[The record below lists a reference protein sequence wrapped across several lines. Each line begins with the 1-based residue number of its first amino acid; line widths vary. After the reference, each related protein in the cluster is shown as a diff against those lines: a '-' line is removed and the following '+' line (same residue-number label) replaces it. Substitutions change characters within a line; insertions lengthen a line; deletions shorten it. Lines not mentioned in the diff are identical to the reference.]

1 MTDPYTIAHSDYRFD
16 LPADFN
22 FGFDVIDARAKETPG
37 RIAYIAVDRTG
48 EDIRPVTYADLAG
61 ASNRFANVLHSLDA
75 AKGDFALVIMERIP
89 AWFETLIGCM
99 KVGVVAMPGTTLL
112 TAKDIRYRI
121 NKTRAR
127 FVVVS
132 SGHADK
138 VEEIRADCPSLEHLI
153 IVTNARN
160 GWIHYESACVSQPAE
175 IAPHQLEPTQADEM
189 MLAYFTSG
197 TTADPKLVPR
207 DHSYAK
213 AHEITGR
220 FWLDLNDNDVH
231 WTLSDTG
238 WAKAAWGMLFGP
250 WMGGAAI
257 VLYDGD
263 IHFDA
268 VCHLKLIAKL
278 RVSTFCAPPTVYR
291 LFTQHDL
298 TTYDLSSIRHSV
310 SAGEPLNPEVIRV
323 WKETTGTVVH
333 DGYGQTET
341 VNVVANFPFMPVRPG
356 SMGKAA
362 PGFTV
367 SIVNDDGL
375 PLSNNDIGHIA
386 IKVTEPHPPGLFHG
400 YYNGPNDLDRSS
412 FRHGWYY
419 TGDTAYCDND
429 GYIWFVGRSDDIISS
444 ASYRISPFEVESALQ
459 AHEAVAESAVIGK
472 PDSLRGEIV
481 TAYVVLATGF
491 SASESLV
498 STLQDYVKS
507 QTAPYK
513 YPREI
518 EFRKSLPKTISGKI
532 RRVDLRAEAIAAATN
547 HRC

>member
-1 MTDPYTIAHSDYRFD
+1 MA
-16 LPADFN
+16 
-22 FGFDVIDARAKETPG
+22 
-37 RIAYIAVDRTG
+37 
-48 EDIRPVTYADLAG
+48 
-61 ASNRFANVLHSLDA
+61 
-75 AKGDFALVIMERIP
+75 
-89 AWFETLIGCM
+89 
-99 KVGVVAMPGTTLL
+99 
-112 TAKDIRYRI
+112 
-121 NKTRAR
+121 
-127 FVVVS
+127 
-132 SGHADK
+132 
-138 VEEIRADCPSLEHLI
+138 
-153 IVTNARN
+153 
-160 GWIHYESACVSQPAE
+160 
-175 IAPHQLEPTQADEM
+175 
-189 MLAYFTSG
+189 
-197 TTADPKLVPR
+197 
-207 DHSYAK
+207 
-213 AHEITGR
+213 
-220 FWLDLNDNDVH
+220 
-231 WTLSDTG
+231 
-238 WAKAAWGMLFGP
+238 
-250 WMGGAAI
+250 GAAI

-263 IHFDA
+263 IRFDA

-367 SIVNDDGL
+367 SIVNDEGL

-518 EFRKSLPKTISGKI
+518 EFRESLPKTISGKI

>member
-121 NKTRAR
+121 NKARAR

-132 SGHADK
+132 SDHADK

-175 IAPHQLEPTQADEM
+175 IAPHQLQPTQADEM

-207 DHSYAK
+207 NHSYAK

-250 WMGGAAI
+250 WMAGAAI

-263 IHFDA
+263 IRFDA

-341 VNVVANFPFMPVRPG
+341 VNVVANVPFMPVRPG

-367 SIVNDDGL
+367 SIVNDEGL

-518 EFRKSLPKTISGKI
+518 EFRESLPKTISGKI

>member
-1 MTDPYTIAHSDYRFD
+1 MTDPYTIAHSNYRFD

-22 FGFDVIDARAKETPG
+22 FGFHVIDARAKETPG

-121 NKTRAR
+121 NKARAR

-132 SGHADK
+132 SDHADK

-160 GWIHYESACVSQPAE
+160 GWIHYESACASQPAE
-175 IAPHQLEPTQADEM
+175 IAPHRLEPTQADEM

-207 DHSYAK
+207 NHSYAK

-250 WMGGAAI
+250 WMAGAAI

-263 IHFDA
+263 IRFDA

-367 SIVNDDGL
+367 SIVNDEGL

-386 IKVTEPHPPGLFHG
+386 IKVTVPHPPGLFHG
-400 YYNGPNDLDRSS
+400 YYNGPNNLDRSS

-459 AHEAVAESAVIGK
+459 AHQAVAESAVIGK

-491 SASESLV
+491 SPSESLV

-518 EFRKSLPKTISGKI
+518 EFRESLPKTISGKI